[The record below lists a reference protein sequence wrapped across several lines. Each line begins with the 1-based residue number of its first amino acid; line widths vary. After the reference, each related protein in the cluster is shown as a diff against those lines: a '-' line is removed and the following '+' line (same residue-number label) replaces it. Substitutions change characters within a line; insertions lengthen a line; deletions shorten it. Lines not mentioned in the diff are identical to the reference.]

1 MIRSETLANI
11 RYDIKTNQN
20 EMKLA
25 DFYVRTI
32 APSMQCF
39 EVGIFPSRF
48 PSNLTLQAILSVVL
62 RAFCFVHGCTPSRN
76 VVTAIAQMII
86 VAVI

>member
-1 MIRSETLANI
+1 MRNLQCIMSETLANI
-11 RYDIKTNQN
+11 RYDIKMNQN

-39 EVGIFPSRF
+39 EVFSSNF
-48 PSNLTLQAILSVVL
+48 PSNLTLQAMLSVTL
-62 RAFCFVHGCTPSRN
+62 RYFSICLGLHPRGE
-76 VVTAIAQMII
+76 M
-86 VAVI
+86 